1 MKGLLYIVSTPI
13 GNLEDITLRALRIL
27 KEVDIIAAEDTR
39 HSLKLLNH
47 YGISKPMV
55 SYWKEKEQVR
65 SDEIMRK
72 LLSGRSVALISD
84 AGTPGISD
92 PGSVLIQKA
101 IEENI
106 QIIPVP
112 GPAAFVS
119 ALSLSGLPTD
129 EFTFLGFLPAGK
141 TRRLKVLKELGL
153 ERRTLIFYEAP
164 HRIIETLTDMETVF
178 TGRKAAVA
186 KEITKIHEEI
196 VRGSVPDIIA
206 ALNKSKIAGEYVI
219 VVEGKREEGKHM
231 IDDVLPEVFSLIRK
245 GLGRKEAVRRVSEIY
260 GLSKKGL
267 YDRSLKDEIA

>member
-1 MKGLLYIVSTPI
+1 VKGSLYIVSTPI
-13 GNLEDITLRALRIL
+13 GNLEDITLRALRVL

-55 SYWKEKEQVR
+55 SYWKEREQVR

-72 LLSGRSVALISD
+72 LLSGQSVALISD

-101 IEENI
+101 IEEHI
-106 QIIPVP
+106 QIIPIP
-112 GPAAFVS
+112 GAAAFVS

-129 EFTFLGFLPAGK
+129 KFTFLGFLPARK
-141 TRRLKVLKELGL
+141 TQRRKVLKELSL

-164 HRIIETLTDMETVF
+164 HRIVETLTDMEMVF
-178 TGRKAAVA
+178 TGREAAVA
-186 KEITKIHEEI
+186 KEITKIHEEF
-196 VRGSVPDIIA
+196 VRGSIPEIIA
-206 ALNKSKIAGEYVI
+206 ALSKSKIAGEYVI
-219 VVEGKREEGKHM
+219 VVEGLKEEGKHM
-231 IDDVLPEVFSLIRK
+231 IDDVLPEVLSLMRK
-245 GLGRKEAVRRVSEIY
+245 GLRRKEAVRRVSDIY
-260 GLSKKGL
+260 GLSKKEL

>member
-1 MKGLLYIVSTPI
+1 MKGQLYIVSTPI

-72 LLSGRSVALISD
+72 LLSGQTVALISD

-92 PGSVLIQKA
+92 PGSVLIHKA

-141 TRRLKVLKELGL
+141 TRRLKVLKELSL

-196 VRGSVPDIIA
+196 VRGSVPEIMI

-219 VVEGKREEGKHM
+219 VVEGNKEEGKHM
-231 IDDVLPEVFSLIRK
+231 IDDVLPEVFSLMRR

>member
-1 MKGLLYIVSTPI
+1 VRGILYIVSTPI
-13 GNLEDITLRALRIL
+13 GNLEDITLRALRVM
-27 KEVDIIAAEDTR
+27 KEADIIAAEDTR

-47 YGISKPMV
+47 YGISKPMI

-65 SDEIMRK
+65 SDEIIKK

-92 PGSVLIQKA
+92 PGDVLIRKA

-112 GPAAFVS
+112 GPSAFVS

-141 TRRLKVLKELGL
+141 TQRQKTLAELVL

-164 HRIIETLTDMETVF
+164 HRIIETVTDMESIF
-178 TGRKAAVA
+178 AGRKIAVA
-186 KEITKIHEEI
+186 KEITKLHEEI
-196 VRGSVPDIIA
+196 FRGTAPEILS
-206 ALNKSKIAGEYVI
+206 ALNQSTVAGEYVI
-219 VVEGKREEGKHM
+219 VVEGNRAEGKHT
-231 IDDVLPEVFSLIRK
+231 IDEVLPEVFSLMKK
-245 GLGRKEAVRRVSEIY
+245 GLRRKEAVRRVSDIY
-260 GLSKKGL
+260 GLSKTEL
-267 YDRSLKDEIA
+267 YNRSLRDEIS